1 MWGGSARI
9 SISICRTIFESNLL
23 KRVRSMKG
31 IQRISSARGMNASY
45 LKMIRTIER
54 TTGEEYRWKRVVDVV
69 ILFAC

>member
-1 MWGGSARI
+1 
-9 SISICRTIFESNLL
+9 
-23 KRVRSMKG
+23 MKG